1 MPTQSKLKSLK
12 NRKNQKLLNKRK
24 NKRSKKR
31 YSKTIK
37 LFKKQKGGVYSEAQD
52 MDIRK
57 VEVIQNKLHKNS
69 SYRPTDEESKLLTRY
84 GYLDF
89 TKSPDYSCVL
99 WNMDSEEKIQ
109 KWNKIIEFYRKSDKF
124 RLYGNFGSRIKG
136 ISTSGVN
143 HATIDENRTEPGVLV
158 AIRKG
163 FETEDILSFKMTGLW
178 HHHIFGFIPFSRI
191 RIGSTI
197 RLIVPLGLQKTPA
210 GYGWYYNI
218 NTEKN
223 IIGTTLKM
231 STLRRRENG
240 INNFFES
247 LMDTL
252 KMRFPKAGVI
262 TKFATPD
269 SLKTFQNNLMVKK
282 WSNSFPGKMRIG
294 YRNSEIHSDINS
306 SNKIESVLGISNYN
320 PENGGI
326 EFNFSED
333 KLLFYNNDGSLLFE
347 IPNVSTYPSLA
358 NYLIGIEYDMKTF
371 KPTGK
376 KMETNLCDIYGCL
389 ITVWPDS

>member
-1 MPTQSKLKSLK
+1 MPTQSKFKSLK
-12 NRKNQKLLNKRK
+12 NRKNQKLLNKSK

-52 MDIRK
+52 RDIRN

-69 SYRPTDEESKLLTRY
+69 SYRPTDEESELLTRY

-109 KWNKIIEFYRKSDKF
+109 KWNEIINFYTKSDKF

-163 FETEDILSFKMTGLW
+163 FETEDILSFEMTGLW

-191 RIGSTI
+191 RVESTV

-223 IIGTTLKM
+223 INNSTLK
-231 STLRRRENG
+231 RRKNG

-252 KMRFPKAGVI
+252 KKKFPKAGVI
-262 TKFATPD
+262 TKFATHG
-269 SLKTFQNNLMVKK
+269 SLKTFENNLMIKK
-282 WSNSFPGKMRIG
+282 WSNSFPGKMRVG
-294 YRNSEIHSDINS
+294 YRNSEIHSGKNNR
-306 SNKIESVLGISNYN
+306 NKIESVSRMDKYR

-326 EFNFSED
+326 EFNFD
-333 KLLFYNNDGSLLFE
+333 KNKLLFYNNDGSLLFE
-347 IPNVSTYPSLA
+347 IPNVSSYPSLDK
-358 NYLIGIEYDMKTF
+358 YLIREEIDMKTY
-371 KPTGK
+371 KRTGK
-376 KMETNLCDIYGCL
+376 QIIKTNLCDFYGCL

>member
-1 MPTQSKLKSLK
+1 MSIQSKLKSLK
-12 NRKNQKLLNKRK
+12 NRKNQKLLNKSK

-99 WNMDSEEKIQ
+99 WNMDSEDKIQ
-109 KWNKIIEFYRKSDKF
+109 KWNKIINFYTKSDKF

-143 HATIDENRTEPGVLV
+143 YATIDENRTEPGVLI

-191 RIGSTI
+191 RIGRTV
-197 RLIVPLGLQKTPA
+197 RLIVPLGLQKTPV

-218 NTEKN
+218 DSEKN
-223 IIGTTLKM
+223 IKNSTLKK
-231 STLRRRENG
+231 RKNG

-247 LMDTL
+247 LMGTL
-252 KMRFPKAGVI
+252 KIAFPKAGVI
-262 TKFATPD
+262 TKFATHG
-269 SLKTFQNNLMVKK
+269 SLKTFENNLMIKK
-282 WSNSFPGKMRIG
+282 WSNSFPGKMRVG
-294 YRNSEIHSDINS
+294 YRNIEIHSDSNNR
-306 SNKIESVLGISNYN
+306 NKIASVSRMDKYR

-326 EFNFSED
+326 EFNFSND
-333 KLLFYNNDGSLLFE
+333 KLLFYNNDSSLLFE